1 MIELERLL
9 SRLPA
14 EAADAVIGMAR
25 PKSTDLAHHLRE
37 RLGAPAGNPGSF
49 LSEPYLEGAFPWLP
63 VERGWG
69 GVDTNLLHPKTVDVL
84 RLVSP
89 YPPYAHQVEAWTRL
103 CADDPASVIVTSGTG
118 SGKTECFLTP
128 ILDQLIRKSGGGRER
143 LSGVRALMLYPLNAL
158 ISSQEER
165 LARWFA
171 PFGGALRYCLYNGET
186 PEESRSTRARAEP
199 WKVFDRKALRA
210 DPPPV
215 LVTNITMLEYM
226 LIRQKDAPIL
236 SRSPNTLDYIVLDEA
251 HSYVGAQAAELSL
264 LLRRVA
270 LAFGRRPE
278 EIRYVATS
286 ATIGSGEV
294 TELKRFLRDLSGA
307 PEDQVHVVEGR
318 RATLPD
324 ASLLTNETLDLSIL
338 RELPDRDGDERLAR
352 SEPLRE
358 LRERLRSGETLSWSG
373 WRKEA
378 VRIAGASVDPSEL
391 LMRAASAK
399 DPNAPKLLADY
410 GGDSLLPTRV
420 HTFQRTITG
429 LWACVN
435 PTCPDRPQPRSG
447 DWPFGAVYLEAR
459 EHCTACRSLVLE
471 WSFCNNCREGAL
483 KAELME
489 EGSRVAA
496 WNDPKRDDD
505 FDQTLDRDET
515 YGSEDDEEDASAQV
529 LKPVA
534 DHRYLRPWIGK
545 PATRLTFD
553 RRSGSIAEGDG
564 AEGLTFEAHATVTQC
579 PCCGFPPKPA
589 LEDDGALRGFVAG
602 APFLMSQITPTVVGR
617 LSPNTSS
624 QEPLPFDGRQLITFT
639 DARQGTARHA
649 ANLQVASER
658 SYVRSFLYHFVQER
672 PPVDDEEV
680 RRLESR
686 IAALQRSGDPDLLAM
701 IPDLEAQRQAA
712 LGQVVPKSW
721 KTLVERFAAQ
731 ETVANFLKNVW
742 EPRDEIFGD
751 AATLAEFLLYREIMR
766 RPVKANSAETLGLVQ
781 LLMPQDLGETSLP
794 SAAMKL
800 GLTVTDWRD
809 LLRLL
814 LTHFLRTNVI
824 LDFPA
829 RQWMRWIDRRQAQI
843 LVQRRREKNAPSSK
857 FIRFWPG
864 PHAKRPT
871 RVVRLVSQVLGL
883 QLDDRG
889 VQDDLEELLDAAWV
903 AFLRYMTPTP
913 DGQGHRFRLPE
924 LHLGALE
931 RAFWCPTTRRI
942 VDTTFR
948 GYSPYDEGNRH
959 PKALPIDMP
968 RLSFVWGMNAH
979 GTKVGHEE
987 LDEWLGNDPK
997 LQQLRDIGAW
1007 GDQQER
1013 AARFSPWVRAAEHSA
1028 QQPSFLL
1035 REYEA
1040 QFKQGRI
1047 NVMACSTTM
1056 EMGVDIGSI
1065 EAVLNTNAPP
1075 SIANYR
1081 QRVGRAGRA
1090 RQPIALALTLC
1101 KDQPLDRLAFA
1112 DPAEFLA
1119 KQVPAP
1125 QVSLES
1131 PTIARRHAHAYLLA
1145 AFLKARAAE
1154 LHRLTNSR
1162 FFGLGLDP
1170 VAAGGLGFPCDQFLA
1185 WFDTTAVADATILS
1199 ALETI
1204 LRGTPIKVDTDLFET
1219 AVEAIERI
1227 QTDLL
1232 AEWDALKDDT
1242 AGEGDESAGDKARKH
1257 QRRRLEGTYLLGEL
1271 AGRGFLPSYGFPTD
1285 VVPFVTLTAEER
1297 QREEEATEDKNEDEH
1312 RFKARGWPSRQR
1324 DVAIYEY
1331 APGRGIVVDG
1341 VVRES
1346 AGVTLNWKRPA
1357 DQDDV
1362 REVQS
1367 MRQVN
1372 WCRSCGALVSNPAA
1386 INTIECPE
1394 CGGSEFRT
1402 VRYLAPA
1409 GFAVDIRFKVHD
1421 DTRDL
1426 GGSPPEDPW
1435 VSPRTSAWRA
1445 LPDPRIGRV
1454 RAGSD
1459 GKVFWFNRGPH
1470 HHGYE
1475 ICLHCGRAAA
1485 EIDAT
1490 GIGSLIGHKPLR
1502 GGAKA
1507 QDGETCT
1514 GGVINDAPFAI
1525 ARHLAL
1531 GQEIRTDLCE
1541 VQLYDCASHDAAL
1554 AIALA
1559 LREAVARDIGVDAE
1573 EMGFAAPEAAH
1584 PALGRSRSA
1593 VVFDR
1598 ASGGAGFSTRI
1609 ARDPIEYLKR
1619 ARALLDCSKAGRC
1632 QNPDAV
1638 QACPRCVL
1646 SVDSQHAVDQT
1657 DRQTAFALLTRLL
1670 TRLELA
1676 DEAKA
1681 FGPQTAFEPAPLA
1694 DAVSEELR
1702 RNGSSRIV
1710 VALRGAP
1717 GEWELDAWPITPVLE
1732 RSGARDRPATVLLDA
1747 DTLKAA
1753 DAVTRRQFVLWAQ
1766 RARAIVRDCRPA
1778 NLPDWLISVVTG
1790 TDAMA
1795 WTSAAEVA
1803 RRIGDRWAAA
1813 SEAPVVRGPVAAPP
1827 EGNALDFETLLRSD
1841 ASEALVEIG
1850 SELDGPATGFGT
1862 RLRAFL
1868 SSRSPELGRILGG
1881 RMLSLNY
1888 SDRYLFSPLSARLV
1902 VELVAGFGAADAD
1915 VTVTTLNAR
1924 PTGRPHDG
1932 RSLHSDWSDQGI
1944 RASVLRQ
1951 VFSETAPKSV
1961 IDLQHQMGHRRK
1973 MEFVT
1978 DRGSGT
1984 LYFDQGVGSWKLQS
1998 RVPFDHMADTG
2009 RQVTALQSPFEIR
2022 NDVEGTYL
2030 AVRLY
2035 DRSRSPT

>member
-25 PKSTDLAHHLRE
+25 PRSSDLGRHLRE
-37 RLGAPAGNPGSF
+37 RLGAPAGHPGSF

-63 VERGWG
+63 VNGGWD
-69 GVDTNLLHPKTVDVL
+69 GVETSLLHPKTIETL
-84 RLVSP
+84 RKVSP
-89 YPPYAHQVEAWTRL
+89 YPPYAHQVEAWTKL
-103 CADDPASVIVTSGTG
+103 CKDDPASVIVSSGTG

-128 ILDQLIRKSGGGRER
+128 ILDRLVKKSDGGRAR
-143 LSGVRALMLYPLNAL
+143 LTGVRALMLYPLNAL

-236 SRSPNTLDYIVLDEA
+236 SRSPDTLDYIVLDEA

-270 LAFGRRPE
+270 LAFGRDPKQ
-278 EIRYVATS
+278 IRYVATS
-286 ATIGSGEV
+286 ATIGGGDGS
-294 TELKRFLRDLSGA
+294 ELRRFLRDLSGA
-307 PEDQVHVVEGR
+307 PEENVHVVEGQ
-318 RATLPD
+318 RAPLPD
-324 ASLLTNETLDLSIL
+324 APELTDEAIDLPAL
-338 RELPDRDGDERLAR
+338 RELSTVDAGARFARSRALREIRELLRDGL
-352 SEPLRE
+352 
-358 LRERLRSGETLSWSG
+358 TLPWSG

-378 VRIAGASVDPSEL
+378 ARIAGVSVNASEL
-391 LMRAASAK
+391 LVRAAEAK
-399 DPNAPKLLADY
+399 DPRAHKLLADH
-410 GGDSLLPTRV
+410 GSDSLIPTRV
-420 HTFQRTITG
+420 HTFQRTVTG

-435 PTCPDRPQPRSG
+435 SACPDRPKQKAG
-447 DWPFGAVYLEAR
+447 DWPFGAVYLEPR
-459 EHCTACRSLVLE
+459 EHCATCRSLVLE
-471 WSFCNNCREGAL
+471 WSFCSNCREDAL
-483 KAELME
+483 KAELVE
-489 EGSRVAA
+489 ESSRVAA
-496 WNDPKRDDD
+496 WNDPKREDD

-515 YGSEDDEEDASAQV
+515 YGSEDDDEDATEHA
-529 LKPVA
+529 LRPVA
-534 DHRYLRPWIGK
+534 DYRYLRPWIGQPVTK
-545 PATRLTFD
+545 LTFD
-553 RRSGSIAEGDG
+553 RHTGLIAEGTVV
-564 AEGLTFEAHATVTQC
+564 EGLTFEAHAVVTQC

-589 LEDDGALRGFVAG
+589 PEDKGALRGFVAG
-602 APFLMSQITPTVVGR
+602 APFLMSQITPSVVGR
-617 LSPNTSS
+617 LSPNTTSN
-624 QEPLPFDGRQLITFT
+624 EPLPFDGRQLITFT

-672 PPVDDEEV
+672 PFSDDEKI
-680 RRLESR
+680 RTLDTR
-686 IAALQRSGDPDLLAM
+686 IAGLRKLGDPDLLAM
-701 IPDLEAQRQAA
+701 IPDLEAQRRAA
-712 LGQVVPKSW
+712 SGEMVPKSW
-721 KTLVERFAAQ
+721 KTLVERFAGQ
-731 ETVANFLKNVW
+731 ETVATFLKNVW
-742 EPRDEIFGD
+742 EPRDEIFGNPT
-751 AATLAEFLLYREIMR
+751 TLAEFLLYREIMR
-766 RPVKANSAETLGLVQ
+766 RPVKANSAETLGLIQ
-781 LLMPQDLGETSLP
+781 LLMPQDLGETPLP
-794 SAAMKL
+794 SAATKL
-800 GLTVTDWRD
+800 GLTVSDWRD

-814 LTHFLRTNVI
+814 LTHFVRTNVI

-843 LVQRRREKNAPSSK
+843 LVQRRRDRSVPSSK
-857 FIRFWPG
+857 YIRFWPG
-864 PHAKRPT
+864 PYAKTPT

-883 QLDDRG
+883 QLDDRT
-889 VQDDLEELLDAAWV
+889 VQDDLEELLDAAWK

-913 DGQGHRFRLPE
+913 DGQGHRFRLSE
-924 LHLGALE
+924 LHVGALE

-948 GYSPYDEGNRH
+948 GHSPYDGGKRH
-959 PKALPIDMP
+959 PKATPIEMP
-968 RLSFVWGMNAH
+968 RLPFVWGMNGQ
-979 GTKVGHEE
+979 GTKVSNEQ
-987 LDEWLGNDPK
+987 LDEWLALDTK
-997 LQQLRDIGAW
+997 VLQLRDMGAW

-1013 AARFSPWVRAAEHSA
+1013 AARFSPWMRAAEHSA

-1112 DPAEFLA
+1112 NPAEFLA

-1125 QVSLES
+1125 QVSLQS

-1145 AFLKARAAE
+1145 SFLKARAAE

-1170 VAAGGLGFPCDQFLA
+1170 LVSSGLGFPCDQFLG
-1185 WFDTTAVADATILS
+1185 WLDTTAAADVTILS

-1204 LRGTPIKVDTDLFET
+1204 LRGTPVKIATELFET
-1219 AVEAIERI
+1219 AGEAMERI
-1227 QTDLL
+1227 QVDLF
-1232 AEWDALKDDT
+1232 AEWEALRDET
-1242 AGEGDESAGDKARKH
+1242 ATADDESAGDKARKH
-1257 QRRRLEGTYLLGEL
+1257 QRRRLEGSYLLGEL

-1297 QREEEATEDKNEDEH
+1297 QRQEDATEDKNEDEQ

-1324 DVAIYEY
+1324 DIAIYEY

-1357 DQDDV
+1357 DQEDV

-1372 WCRSCGALVSNPAA
+1372 WCRSCGALASNPAA
-1386 INTIECPE
+1386 VQTIECPE

-1409 GFAVDIRFKVHD
+1409 GFAVDIRFKIHD

-1470 HHGYE
+1470 YHGYE

-1490 GIGSLIGHKPLR
+1490 GAGTLIGHKPLR

-1507 QDGETCT
+1507 ADGETCT
-1514 GGVINDAPFAI
+1514 GGVANDAPFAI

-1541 VQLYDCASHDAAL
+1541 VQLYDCNSHDAAL
-1554 AIALA
+1554 VIALA
-1559 LREAVARDIGVDAE
+1559 LREAVARDIGVDAD

-1584 PALGRSRSA
+1584 PTLGRSRSA

-1598 ASGGAGFSTRI
+1598 ASGGAGFSARI
-1609 ARDPIEYLKR
+1609 ARDPVEFLKR
-1619 ARALLDCSKAGRC
+1619 ARALLDCNKPGRC
-1632 QNPDAV
+1632 QNPEAI

-1646 SVDSQHAVDQT
+1646 SVDSQHSVDQT
-1657 DRQTAFALLTRLL
+1657 DRRTAFDLLSRLVA
-1670 TRLELA
+1670 RLDIA
-1676 DEAKA
+1676 NEAKA
-1681 FGPQTAFEPAPLA
+1681 FGPTTVYEPAPLA
-1694 DAVSEELR
+1694 EAVSEELR
-1702 RNGSSRIV
+1702 RNGNGRV
-1710 VALRGAP
+1710 VVPLRGPP
-1717 GEWELDAWPITPVLE
+1717 GEWELDTWPITPVLE
-1732 RSGARDRPATVLLDA
+1732 RLGVRDRPATVLVDA
-1747 DTLKAA
+1747 DELMAS

-1766 RARAIVRDCRPA
+1766 RARVMVRDCPA
-1778 NLPDWLISVVTG
+1778 PDAPDWLVSVVGGSETL
-1790 TDAMA
+1790 A
-1795 WTSAAEVA
+1795 WTSAAKGA
-1803 RRIGDRWAAA
+1803 REIGDRWAAA
-1813 SEAPVVRGPVAAPP
+1813 SEAPVVRGPIEASV
-1827 EGNALDFETLLRSD
+1827 EGAVLDLETLLRSE
-1841 ASEALVEIG
+1841 AREALIEIG
-1850 SELDGPATGFGT
+1850 PELDGPATGFGI
-1862 RLRAFL
+1862 RLRAAL
-1868 SSRSPELGRILGG
+1868 AKHSPELGRVLEG
-1881 RMLSLNY
+1881 RLLSLSY
-1888 SDRYLFSPLSARLV
+1888 SDRYLFSPLTVRLV
-1902 VELVAGFGAADAD
+1902 AELVAGFGATHAD
-1915 VTVTTLNAR
+1915 VSVTTLNAR
-1924 PTGRPHDG
+1924 TTGRPHDG
-1932 RSLHSDWSDQGI
+1932 RNLQSDWSDQGI
-1944 RASVLRQ
+1944 RTLVLRQ
-1951 VFSETAPKSV
+1951 MLAEIAPKSV
-1961 IDLQHQMGHRRK
+1961 VNLPHQMGHRRRL
-1973 MEFVT
+1973 EFVT

-1984 LYFDQGVGSWKLQS
+1984 VYFDQGMGSWKVQG
-1998 RVPFDHMADTG
+1998 RVPFDHMADTA
-2009 RQVTALQSPFEIR
+2009 RQLAALQSSFAIR

-2030 AVRLY
+2030 AVRLNE
-2035 DRSRSPT
+2035 